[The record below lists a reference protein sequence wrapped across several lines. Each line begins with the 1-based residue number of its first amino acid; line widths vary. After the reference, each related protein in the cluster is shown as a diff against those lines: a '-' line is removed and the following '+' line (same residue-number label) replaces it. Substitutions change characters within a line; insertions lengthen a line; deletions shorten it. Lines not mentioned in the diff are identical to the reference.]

1 MAIEIRE
8 LSSSDFKA
16 LLDLW
21 PSTAEQAVGPKPTVE
36 ALQHLLRRFPNLSLV
51 ATDDGGLIG
60 AMLVSRDRQAG
71 VLYQLLLAR
80 PDPEQ
85 HLTKMLVD
93 KALMK
98 LASHGAHT
106 CQLTRVDGSED
117 RPFWDL
123 TRWHACP
130 ELTAA
135 DEPAPTA
142 SAPADPPAE
151 SPLPQVAAD
160 NATA

>member
-8 LSSSDFKA
+8 LTSSDFKA
-16 LLDLW
+16 LLDVW
-21 PSTAEQAVGPKPTVE
+21 PSTAGQAVGPKPTID
-36 ALQHLLRRFPNLSLV
+36 ALKHLLQRFANLSVV
-51 ATDDGGLIG
+51 ATDEGELIG

-71 VLYQLLLAR
+71 VLYQLLLAK

-98 LASHGAHT
+98 LACHGVRT

-130 ELTAA
+130 ELAAA
-135 DEPAPTA
+135 DEPAPTS
-142 SAPADPPAE
+142 SAQADPPAE
-151 SPLPQVAAD
+151 APLPQVAAD
-160 NATA
+160 NAKP